1 MSHSRRFDDEGKRSE
16 HLQGSPL
23 EDLGAVINR
32 YIAWMASGPVWRWAV
47 GIGGPILVVVL
58 IYQLVFSGGGS
69 DSPSVASA
77 SPTAIVS
84 ETSNVQQASASGT
97 APAASTT
104 GAARTTTPGSAATT
118 LTPGTTGTAAAAG
131 SSYVVKSGDTLGAV
145 CSAVAPSMSSNAC
158 VAAIVQ
164 LNKLTDAGQLQV
176 GQQLILPVGTP
187 GVVLTA
193 APTSTPA
200 ASPVGSP
207 TQPAA
212 TATRIP

>member
-1 MSHSRRFDDEGKRSE
+1 M
-16 HLQGSPL
+16 QGSPL

-32 YIAWMASGPVWRWAV
+32 YVAWMAAGPVWRYAA
-47 GIGGPILVVVL
+47 GIGGPVLVILL
-58 IYQLVFSGGGS
+58 LYQLLFAGGGG
-69 DSPSVASA
+69 DSPTVASA
-77 SPTAIVS
+77 SPTAVVS
-84 ETSNVQQASASGT
+84 DTGATQPVNASGT
-97 APAASTT
+97 TPVASTT
-104 GAARTTTPGSAATT
+104 AAARTTTPGTAAATT
-118 LTPGTTGTAAAAG
+118 LTPGTTGTAQASAAAG

-145 CSAVAPSMSSNAC
+145 CSAVAPSMSSSAC

-193 APTSTPA
+193 APSATPA
-200 ASPVGSP
+200 ATPVATASP
-207 TQPAA
+207 PAP